1 MVRLWFHTNWK
12 GVLVSLLLPAVIPW
26 IYRKAFPWNPHQRGL
41 LFTNHKGDFSAISVT
56 ERIYAKSTYL
66 FVSVQK
72 SIRYS
77 GNIAL
82 DFLVF
87 YVCRSAPCCPAEGGR
102 GAIPYTSRIG
112 IYHPKGNGIVPW
124 FQTKMGRQSLYP
136 FSDQNSAKNNT
147 LWGGKWV
154 YGLYKGVPPRVFSNP
169 KDEITSKIK
178 LLLWTLFPRR
188 MKIILLSYSASL
200 DKFVLLCFMQD
211 NFNIWLFPVTGHARR
226 VINAAIRHWQRNVP
240 CLKFV
245 PRSSHR
251 NYVSFFAGGG

>member
-87 YVCRSAPCCPAEGGR
+87 YVCRSAPCCPAEGGEGGNPLYKPYR
-102 GAIPYTSRIG
+102 YLPPQREWYRTLIP
-112 IYHPKGNGIVPW
+112 
-124 FQTKMGRQSLYP
+124 
-136 FSDQNSAKNNT
+136 DQNGPAKSI
-147 LWGGKWV
+147 
-154 YGLYKGVPPRVFSNP
+154 PVFRP
-169 KDEITSKIK
+169 K
-178 LLLWTLFPRR
+178 
-188 MKIILLSYSASL
+188 
-200 DKFVLLCFMQD
+200 
-211 NFNIWLFPVTGHARR
+211 
-226 VINAAIRHWQRNVP
+226 QR
-240 CLKFV
+240 KK
-245 PRSSHR
+245 
-251 NYVSFFAGGG
+251 